1 MLLAL
6 KVMLLDAEVMLL
18 AAEVMLLQRM
28 LSLSCVLFFHQ
39 SRYDGFHGGD
49 IIDYCFPQLFWS

>member
-18 AAEVMLLQRM
+18 HAEVMLLQPEKK
-28 LSLSCVLFFHQ
+28 VLRIVVHSPEREKDEEKVVF
-39 SRYDGFHGGD
+39 
-49 IIDYCFPQLFWS
+49 

>member
-18 AAEVMLLQRM
+18 AAEVMLLHAEVMPLSRDKVTKYKVTKGHRRQM
-28 LSLSCVLFFHQ
+28 LAMLFLLI
-39 SRYDGFHGGD
+39 R
-49 IIDYCFPQLFWS
+49 

>member
-18 AAEVMLLQRM
+18 AAEVMLLHAEVM
-28 LSLSCVLFFHQ
+28 LLHV
-39 SRYDGFHGGD
+39 GD
-49 IIDYCFPQLFWS
+49 FVGEHKKKRGDTWCAAPALRVI

>member
-18 AAEVMLLQRM
+18 AAEVMLLQPGKI
-28 LSLSCVLFFHQ
+28 VLRIVVHSPERKKDEEKVVF
-39 SRYDGFHGGD
+39 
-49 IIDYCFPQLFWS
+49 